1 MNTTLRAQA
10 ETIVT
15 ASIHAVLPDEAV
27 RRALQGFAPAG
38 RVFLAAAGKAAW
50 QMAHAAVEVLGRPDG
65 GVVITKY
72 GHVKGEIL
80 GVTCYEAAHPVPD
93 EAGFAATEKA
103 LALVHGLTAQDA
115 VLFLLSGGG
124 WVNSNQMGA
133 DFLGL
138 PRASVL
144 GLPVLS
150 WCAIAAL
157 LLVGYFLRYSRTG
170 RALYTAGG
178 NATAAYYTGINAGKM
193 QFVSF
198 CLSGALAGFC
208 GYLWISR
215 FAVAYVDVAN
225 GFELQV
231 VAACVIGGISTMGGS
246 GRVLGCLCGALFLG
260 VINNALPVIGISPFW
275 QMAISGAVIVMAV
288 LLNER
293 GNRGHGRLILR
304 NAALARQ
311 KQAVKS

>member
-72 GHVKGEIL
+72 GHVKGEIP

-124 WVNSNQMGA
+124 SALLEKPLIPGAELQDITSQLLASGA
-133 DFLGL
+133 DHLK
-138 PRASVL
+138 
-144 GLPVLS
+144 
-150 WCAIAAL
+150 I
-157 LLVGYFLRYSRTG
+157 
-170 RALYTAGG
+170 
-178 NATAAYYTGINAGKM
+178 
-193 QFVSF
+193 
-198 CLSGALAGFC
+198 
-208 GYLWISR
+208 
-215 FAVAYVDVAN
+215 
-225 GFELQV
+225 
-231 VAACVIGGISTMGGS
+231 
-246 GRVLGCLCGALFLG
+246 
-260 VINNALPVIGISPFW
+260 
-275 QMAISGAVIVMAV
+275 
-288 LLNER
+288 
-293 GNRGHGRLILR
+293 
-304 NAALARQ
+304 
-311 KQAVKS
+311 